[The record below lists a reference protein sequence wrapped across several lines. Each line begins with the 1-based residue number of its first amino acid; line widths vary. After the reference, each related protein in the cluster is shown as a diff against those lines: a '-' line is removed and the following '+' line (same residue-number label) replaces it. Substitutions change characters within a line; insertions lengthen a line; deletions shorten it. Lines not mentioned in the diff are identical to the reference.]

1 MQSTKSHDQQM
12 RIIEK
17 RENTANGD
25 KDLDIT
31 ADLKRLAAAKQAFRK
46 GRDLAFHNADNDD
59 DRAMPGGINQE
70 SIYCRGSGHS

>member
-1 MQSTKSHDQQM
+1 MQSDKTHDQQM

-31 ADLKRLAAAKQAFRK
+31 ADLKRLGAAREAFRK
-46 GRDLAFHNADNDD
+46 GEDLQFRDADNDG
-59 DRAMPGGINQE
+59 DRDIARGVNQE
-70 SIYCRGSGHS
+70 SIHRKGSGHT